1 MFRLCKLAIAAA
13 VLTPLAATAA
23 VAGAAICPDG
33 ACVVVGPGHY
43 PTRLHDFRPRL
54 RDGLPM
60 LDSVHTDPT
69 ELHGVGCIWTRRPVP
84 TPSGPAWG
92 IGEDCWRY

>member
-1 MFRLCKLAIAAA
+1 MSRLCKLAIAAA
-13 VLTPLAATAA
+13 VLTQLAATAA
-23 VAGAAICPDG
+23 AAQVAICPYG
-33 ACVVVGPGHY
+33 ACVVVPPGHY
-43 PTRLHDFRPRL
+43 PKRLHDFRPRL

-69 ELHGVGCIWTRRPVP
+69 GFHGVGCIWARRPVP
-84 TPSGPAWG
+84 TPAGLVWG

>member
-1 MFRLCKLAIAAA
+1 MFRLCKLAILAV
-13 VLTPLAATAA
+13 VLTQLAATAA
-23 VAGAAICPDG
+23 TAHGAICLYG
-33 ACVVVGPGHY
+33 ACVVVAPGHY
-43 PTRLHDFRPRL
+43 PRWLHDFRPRL

-60 LDSVHTDPT
+60 MDSFHTDPT
-69 ELHGVGCIWTRRPVP
+69 ELHGVGCMWAWRPVP